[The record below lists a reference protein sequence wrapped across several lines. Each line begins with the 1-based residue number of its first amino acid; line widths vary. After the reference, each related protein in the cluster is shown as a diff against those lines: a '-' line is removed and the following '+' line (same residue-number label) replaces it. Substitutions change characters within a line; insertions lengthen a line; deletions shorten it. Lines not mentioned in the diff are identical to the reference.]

1 MSAETNRAPDAGNI
15 EGQSGRAGT
24 STITPDAGVSRLWP
38 LGCPAGCGP
47 VHECGV
53 REPLPPLPT
62 PGPRDRGGRD
72 LTIQQRDAI
81 AVRWLERRW
90 VA

>member
-1 MSAETNRAPDAGNI
+1 MNPGNDRAPDADNTRG
-15 EGQSGRAGT
+15 GSGRAGT
-24 STITPDAGVSRLWP
+24 STIAPDSEVSRLW
-38 LGCPAGCGP
+38 LHGCPAGCGP

-53 REPLPPLPT
+53 REPLSPLPP
-62 PGPRDRGGRD
+62 PGPRERGGRD

-81 AVRWLERRW
+81 AAQWLLRRW